1 MKFRLTIDI
10 DELNYAQAI
19 RAILPF
25 VKKEDIPLPEMV
37 LSAAE
42 SPGVLENFLK
52 FIPQEKQDELILKT
66 FDKNKVRII
75 AKAHRTAAK
84 YGVDMKISD
93 VSLEERTDDV
103 VVY

>member
-52 FIPQEKQDELILKT
+52 FIPREKQDELILKT
-66 FDKNKVRII
+66 FDKKQGEDNRQGSQDC
-75 AKAHRTAAK
+75 R
-84 YGVDMKISD
+84 KIRRGY
-93 VSLEERTDDV
+93 ENIGRFP
-103 VVY
+103 

>member
-42 SPGVLENFLK
+42 SPGVLENFL
-52 FIPQEKQDELILKT
+52 
-66 FDKNKVRII
+66 
-75 AKAHRTAAK
+75 
-84 YGVDMKISD
+84 
-93 VSLEERTDDV
+93 
-103 VVY
+103 

>member
-52 FIPQEKQDELILKT
+52 FIPREKQDELILKT

-103 VVY
+103 IMY

>member
-1 MKFRLTIDI
+1 M
-10 DELNYAQAI
+10 
-19 RAILPF
+19 
-25 VKKEDIPLPEMV
+25 
-37 LSAAE
+37 
-42 SPGVLENFLK
+42 
-52 FIPQEKQDELILKT
+52 KT

-103 VVY
+103 IVY

>member
-1 MKFRLTIDI
+1 MKFRLAIDI

-42 SPGVLENFLK
+42 SPGVLEK
-52 FIPQEKQDELILKT
+52 FIPREKQDELILKT

-103 VVY
+103 IVY

>member
-19 RAILPF
+19 RA
-25 VKKEDIPLPEMV
+25 IPLPEMV

-52 FIPQEKQDELILKT
+52 FIPREKQDELILKT

-103 VVY
+103 IVY

>member
-37 LSAAE
+37 LRNLRE
-42 SPGVLENFLK
+42 YW
-52 FIPQEKQDELILKT
+52 
-66 FDKNKVRII
+66 RIF
-75 AKAHRTAAK
+75 
-84 YGVDMKISD
+84 
-93 VSLEERTDDV
+93 
-103 VVY
+103 